1 MRKYI
6 VLVEDEYINDVLV
19 FAVEASSASSAR
31 TKVANYYIAQGWF
44 QHIGSMRSF
53 ILKDKEIQHVGNTY
67 ADTHQKMKE
76 EIRTLYEKLFYAGRM
91 CEGEG
96 DIHTYDDILEF
107 MRESPV
113 GCQVIEDYE
122 QGTL

>member
-6 VLVEDEYINDVLV
+6 ALVEDEYINDVLV
-19 FAVEASSASSAR
+19 FAVLASSAASAR
-31 TKVANYYIAQGWF
+31 AKVSKYYEKQGWSGN
-44 QHIGSMRSF
+44 IGTMRTF
-53 ILKDKEIQHVGNTY
+53 LLKEKEVQHVTNTY
-67 ADTHQKMKE
+67 ADTQQKMRE

-96 DIHTYDDILEF
+96 DIHTYDDILNF

-113 GCQVIEDYE
+113 GRQVIEDYE
-122 QGTL
+122 REG